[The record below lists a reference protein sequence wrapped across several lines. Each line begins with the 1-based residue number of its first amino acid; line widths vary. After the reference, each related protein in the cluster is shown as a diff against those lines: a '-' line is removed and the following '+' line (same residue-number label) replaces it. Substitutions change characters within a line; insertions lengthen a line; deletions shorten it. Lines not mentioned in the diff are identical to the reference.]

1 MRVGQTSFVV
11 FISKFLSS
19 VLGFVATLY
28 FARTLGA
35 EVLGFY
41 ALTITVVS
49 WIQLGGKIG
58 FGGAIK
64 KRVSE
69 GEQQSQY
76 AAAGGI
82 IILGLGIILGL
93 VVLLEYSYIESYIGR
108 PVAPFVSA
116 LIVLGLLMAYLN
128 SLLSGYRLVHIL
140 GILEPIRIGSRSL
153 LQIGLVVSGLG
164 LGGMLY
170 GYIGGLVVAASVA
183 LIYTPLKFQTPN
195 RDHFQSLIEYAKFA
209 WLGNL
214 RYRAYNDVDILVLGI
229 FVQSNLIGIYSV
241 VWSITK
247 FLTVFDSAI
256 SSTIFPE
263 ISNADHHENTGLAE
277 TLISDSLRYS
287 GLILIPGFVG
297 SLILAGDILE
307 IYGPEFT
314 QGAHVMSILILAGLV
329 YAYQRQFVNALNAID
344 RPALSFRVNGIFI
357 VTNFLLNIA
366 LVYYYGWTGAAVAT
380 SLSASLSLLFAVYY
394 LRSEIDFKIP
404 SRDIVQQ
411 WVAALVMAGVVYTGL
426 VIENTHQ
433 IISHNFATVL
443 LLVIVGA
450 SVYTVFLFIISSS
463 FRETVETNSP
473 IKIPYIHNN

>member
-1 MRVGQTSFVV
+1 MRIGQTSFIV
-11 FISKFLSS
+11 FVSKFLSS

-49 WIQLGGKIG
+49 WLQLGGKIG

-69 GEQQSQY
+69 GEKQSQY

-82 IILGLGIILGL
+82 IILGLGILLGL
-93 VVLLEYSYIESYIGR
+93 IVLLGHPFVESYIGR
-108 PVAPFVSA
+108 PVALFVSV
-116 LIVLGLLMAYLN
+116 LVILGLLMAYLN

-170 GYIGGLVVAASVA
+170 GYIGGLVVAISVA

-195 RDHFQSLIEYAKFA
+195 RDHFQSLFEYAKFA

-214 RYRAYNDVDILVLGI
+214 RYRAYNDVDILVLGL

-241 VWSITK
+241 AWSITK

-256 SSTIFPE
+256 SSAIFPE
-263 ISNADHHENTGLAE
+263 ISNADHHENMELVR
-277 TLISDSLRYS
+277 TLVSDSLRYG

-297 SLILAGDILE
+297 SLILATDILN
-307 IYGPEFT
+307 IYGSEFT
-314 QGAHVMSILILAGLV
+314 KGAHVMSILILAGLV
-329 YAYQRQFVNALNAID
+329 YAYQRQFVSALNAID
-344 RPALSFRVNGIFI
+344 RPSLSFRVNAIFI
-357 VTNFLLNIA
+357 GINILLNLT
-366 LVYYYGWTGAAVAT
+366 LVYSYGWIGAAVAT
-380 SLSASLSLLFAVYY
+380 LLSVTLSLLFAAYY
-394 LRSEIDFKIP
+394 LRSEIKFEIP
-404 SRDIVQQ
+404 GREIGQQ
-411 WVAALVMAGVVYTGL
+411 WVAALTMAGVVYIGL
-426 VIENTHQ
+426 VIENTYN
-433 IISHNFATVL
+433 IIRHNFATVL
-443 LLVIVGA
+443 LLVSVGA
-450 SVYTVFLFIISSS
+450 SIYTVSLFMISPS
-463 FRETVETNSP
+463 FRETVEANSP
-473 IKIPYIHNN
+473 IKIPHMF